1 MPPSDAP
8 TPDAKTPSRGLFR
21 ILFDFLFALP
31 LWFRFLIS
39 GGIGTVL
46 NLMMVYLL
54 TDIMGIWYLYS
65 TTIAFV
71 ISFFVSFTLQKFFT
85 FQDHALDTIRAQ
97 APKYLAVALINMGL
111 NALSMYLLVER
122 FGFHYLIAQ
131 ICTIATISIESFLV
145 YHYIVFKKK

>member
-1 MPPSDAP
+1 M
-8 TPDAKTPSRGLFR
+8 
-21 ILFDFLFALP
+21 LFDFLFRLP

-39 GGIGTVL
+39 GGIGTVF
-46 NLMMVYLL
+46 NLVVVYVL

-71 ISFFVSFTLQKFFT
+71 MSFFVSFTLQKFFT

-111 NALSMYLLVER
+111 NALFMYVLVESVGLHYLL
-122 FGFHYLIAQ
+122 AQ
-131 ICTIATISIESFLV
+131 IITIGSISIESFIV
-145 YHYIVFKKK
+145 YRFIVFKKA

>member
-1 MPPSDAP
+1 M
-8 TPDAKTPSRGLFR
+8 
-21 ILFDFLFALP
+21 LFDFLFKLP

-54 TDIMGIWYLYS
+54 TDVMGIWYLYS

-111 NALSMYLLVER
+111 NALFMYVLVENVGLHYLL
-122 FGFHYLIAQ
+122 AQ
-131 ICTIATISIESFLV
+131 IITIGSISVESFIV
-145 YHYIVFKKK
+145 YRFIVFKKT